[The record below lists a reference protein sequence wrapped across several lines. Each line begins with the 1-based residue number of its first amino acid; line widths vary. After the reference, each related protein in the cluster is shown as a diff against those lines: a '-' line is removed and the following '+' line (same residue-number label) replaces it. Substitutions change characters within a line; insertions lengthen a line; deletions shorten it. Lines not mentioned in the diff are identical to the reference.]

1 MYNYK
6 HRKSLESKG
15 IVIFMINVSIIGAT
29 GYVGAEL
36 IRLLEAH
43 PEVKLNQAV
52 SKSFAGK
59 KLHDIYANFIP
70 AQDIALSGDDA
81 EFAAADFVFLC
92 LPHGQSLAMA
102 PGLLKK
108 GHKVIDLSGDFR
120 YDDTDIY
127 EKWYGL
133 AHSAKKENAQA
144 VYGLPEF
151 FRDDVKQTV
160 FTSNPGCY
168 TTTSILAL
176 APLLKNG
183 LVSEK
188 GIVIDAKSG
197 VTGAGRKEK
206 LAFSF
211 CETADNFKAYSVALH
226 RHTSE
231 IEEQL
236 AKLSQKEIT
245 LLFTPHLLPVKRG
258 ILATIYAD
266 LADGASVEAIEKA
279 YADCYKSEPF
289 THVLPH
295 GQLPELKYV
304 VGSNNCMIGFEV
316 SERTGKI
323 IIVSCTD
330 NLLKGAA
337 GQAVQNFNL
346 MNGFDEAL
354 GLPTTAWYL

>member
-1 MYNYK
+1 
-6 HRKSLESKG
+6 
-15 IVIFMINVSIIGAT
+15 MIDVSVIGAT

-36 IRLLEAH
+36 LRLLSGH
-43 PEVKLNQAV
+43 PEVKINGAV

-70 AQDIALSGDDA
+70 TEEVGLLESG
-81 EFAAADFVFLC
+81 ESFSKSDFIFLC
-92 LPHGQSLAMA
+92 LPHGQSLMMA
-102 PGLLKK
+102 PKLLAK

-120 YDDTDIY
+120 YDDTDLY

-133 AHSAKKENAQA
+133 THSAKKENSEA

-151 FRDDVKQTV
+151 FREDVETAN

-176 APLLKNG
+176 APLLKSG
-183 LVSEK
+183 LISEK

-206 LAFSF
+206 LAFSY
-211 CETADNFKAYSVALH
+211 CETADNFKAYSVPMH

-236 AKLSQKEIT
+236 TKISGKDIC

-266 LADGASVEAIEKA
+266 LHDGATAEKIEQA
-279 YADCYKSEPF
+279 YAQCYDDEPF

-295 GQLPELKYV
+295 SQLPELKYV

-316 SERTGKI
+316 SERTGKV

-346 MNGFDEAL
+346 MNGFDEKT
-354 GLPTTAWYL
+354 GLPQVAWYL

>member
-1 MYNYK
+1 MNT
-6 HRKSLESKG
+6 
-15 IVIFMINVSIIGAT
+15 INVSIIGAT

-36 IRLLEAH
+36 MRLLSAH
-43 PEVKLNQAV
+43 PGVKINQAV

-70 AQDIALSGDDA
+70 AKDIDLAEDDKNFA
-81 EFAAADFVFLC
+81 EADFVFLC

-102 PGLLKK
+102 PGLLKS

-120 YDDTDIY
+120 YDDTGIY
-127 EKWYGL
+127 EKWYGIT
-133 AHSAKKENAQA
+133 HSAKKENSEA

-151 FRDDVKQTV
+151 FRDEVKATS
-160 FTSNPGCY
+160 FTSNPGGY

-188 GIVIDAKSG
+188 GIIIDAKSG

-211 CETADNFKAYSVALH
+211 CETADNFKAYSVPMH

-236 AKLSQKEIT
+236 AKLSGKDIR

-266 LADGASVEAIEKA
+266 LNYGVTAEMLEKA
-279 YADCYKSEPF
+279 YQDCYENEPF

-295 GQLPELKYV
+295 GQLPEVKYV

-354 GLPTTAWYL
+354 GLPATAWYL